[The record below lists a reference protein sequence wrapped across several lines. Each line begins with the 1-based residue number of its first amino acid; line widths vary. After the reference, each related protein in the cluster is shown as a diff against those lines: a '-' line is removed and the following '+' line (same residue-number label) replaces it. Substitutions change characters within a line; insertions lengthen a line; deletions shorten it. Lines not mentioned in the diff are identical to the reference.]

1 MSDLK
6 KQIII
11 SIFKIIVVVL
21 LGLFVL
27 VVPSFIMMS
36 FHNLPELLESKP
48 WLGGFINHTAM
59 LVLSILIMLV
69 LSKGKISTYGF
80 KIAKNIQLKQIVLL
94 SLGIGII
101 GALIQSCLPIKEP
114 AFIENFSFIQI
125 VIFVWIYASI
135 CEEVFTRGL
144 VQGYLAPLARYG
156 FSLFKFRIS
165 LPMLV
170 GALFFASMHVMLLT
184 TGMGS
189 SVVFNIVLFAFIL
202 GVVAGYYREKTES
215 LIPAILVHMLFN
227 VGGNCTVLLIE
238 LFG

>member
-1 MSDLK
+1 MSDFK
-6 KQIII
+6 KQIFI

-27 VVPSFIMMS
+27 AVPSFIMMS
-36 FHNLPELLESKP
+36 FHNLAELLESKP

-59 LVLSILIMLV
+59 LVLSIIIILV

-80 KIAKNIQLKQIVLL
+80 KIPKNIQLKRIVLL

-101 GALIQSCLPIKEP
+101 GALIQSYFPMKEP
-114 AFIENFSFIQI
+114 ASIEKFSFIQI

-135 CEEVFTRGL
+135 CEEVLTRGL
-144 VQGYLAPLARYG
+144 IQGYLMSLSKYG
-156 FSLFKFRIS
+156 FTVFKLRLS
-165 LPMLV
+165 VPMIV
-170 GALFFASMHVMLLT
+170 GALFFALIHIMLLT
-184 TGMGS
+184 TGMGGS
-189 SVVFNIVLFAFIL
+189 AVFNIVLFAFIL

-227 VGGNCTVLLIE
+227 VGGYCTDLLIE
-238 LFG
+238 LFR